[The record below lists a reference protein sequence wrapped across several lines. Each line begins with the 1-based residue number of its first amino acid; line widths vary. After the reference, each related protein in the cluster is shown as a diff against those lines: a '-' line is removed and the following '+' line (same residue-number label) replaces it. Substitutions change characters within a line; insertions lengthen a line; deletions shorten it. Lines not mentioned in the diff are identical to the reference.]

1 MSRSSLTPRPAKTSS
16 ILDAIL
22 AESPT
27 YSKPKPKATTMLLP
41 SILTAI
47 LTKSQANKEK
57 KTRANLNTNIPNLSN
72 VDEIKE
78 EPVSEP
84 VLEPVLEQV
93 SEPVSTQQYMNAVLM
108 QNRRIRQQK
117 QQQQQ
122 QILNTIAAVNQ
133 ANAARPRNS
142 NPFRQMKI

>member
-1 MSRSSLTPRPAKTSS
+1 
-16 ILDAIL
+16 
-22 AESPT
+22 
-27 YSKPKPKATTMLLP
+27 MLLP

-47 LTKSQANKEK
+47 LAKSQANKEK
-57 KTRANLNTNIPNLSN
+57 QTSANLNTNIPNLSN

-78 EPVSEP
+78 EQ
-84 VLEPVLEQV
+84 VLEQV
-93 SEPVSTQQYMNAVLM
+93 SEPVQVLEQVLEPVSTQQYMNAVLM

-117 QQQQQ
+117 QQQQQQ